1 MKADGPRL
9 DGAATSAGT
18 EEGRAGRMLHL
29 RRRTQELHPLP
40 SIKKTGTDQQ
50 FFAEPTTQVELLY
63 PPTALPEPPQQ
74 DIALPL
80 YISMTIL

>member
-50 FFAEPTTQVELLY
+50 FFRGHWQRLLVSFFKIFY
-63 PPTALPEPPQQ
+63 AARRGAGPSRFDL
-74 DIALPL
+74 
-80 YISMTIL
+80 